1 MNYVFDEKFSR
12 YGEVVNQ
19 SDFTG
24 VVELMKGVQ
33 VDKGIKQTESARE
46 LECRKSYLTER
57 KYKWDGVWD
66 ITIKSIWW
74 STIKPVSCL

>member
-19 SDFTG
+19 FDFTG

-46 LECRKSYLTER
+46 LECRK
-57 KYKWDGVWD
+57 V
-66 ITIKSIWW
+66 I
-74 STIKPVSCL
+74 

>member
-19 SDFTG
+19 FDFTG
-24 VVELMKGVQ
+24 